1 MEFFEKIYNE
11 SNDPSEFL
19 HKINNYYIM
28 FRKKFT
34 NSDMEN
40 SFFLLS
46 KKIFKKEDYSLYE
59 WSSFSYYISNVYNVS
74 KKKLVADYLKNIF
87 ETKEKALIFFK
98 NIVIEIKNYRN
109 NVRKYVK
116 DDIFFL
122 MSHFATFSS
131 NDLGVFR
138 TACEILEEEL

>member
-46 KKIFKKEDYSLYE
+46 KRSLKRKIILYMNGLP
-59 WSSFSYYISNVYNVS
+59 FLIIYLMFIMYQ
-74 KKKLVADYLKNIF
+74 KKLVADYLKNIF